1 MHDLSLDQAEQI
13 RQAIRQA
20 GQQALHLAQ
29 QPFDIS
35 QKGPE
40 DFVTSV
46 DQTLDRQLSA
56 QFQTWFPHDG
66 IITEENT
73 NSTQAF
79 AHEHS
84 RLWLIDPLDGTAAFM
99 QGQPGYAVMVGL
111 LRTHQPAAGWVYAPA
126 QDLMFFGGPSWG
138 VFRAQGDTAPQA
150 LDHSETVALATDRYP
165 LVIGYRDWKQYGD
178 IIQAHIPG
186 ICFYSLGSFGLKVM
200 EVVQRRAGLYLYLN
214 GRVKLWDTSGP
225 LAIAKAAG
233 LVCCDLEGYPLS
245 FSPDQIEPHTL
256 IHKQAIL
263 VGWPDYVA
271 LLREPIREA
280 IMTSM
285 VR

>member
-1 MHDLSLDQAEQI
+1 MVDFFSIQAEQI

-20 GQQALHLAQ
+20 GQQAQHLAQ
-29 QPFDIS
+29 QPFKIT

-46 DQTLDRQLSA
+46 DQVLDRQLSA

-73 NSTQAF
+73 DSTQAF
-79 AHEHS
+79 DHPYP

-99 QGQPGYAVMVGL
+99 HGKPGYAVMVGL
-111 LRTHQPAAGWVYAPA
+111 LEGYQPIAGWVYAPA
-126 QDLMFFGGPSWG
+126 HDLMFWGGPNWG
-138 VFRAQGDTAPQA
+138 AFRAQGEAPPQDLA
-150 LDHSETVALATDRYP
+150 RPETVALATNRYP
-165 LVIGYRDWKQYGD
+165 IVIGHRDWQRYGD
-178 IIQAHIPG
+178 LIQAQIPG
-186 ICFYSLGSFGLKVM
+186 VFFYSLGSFGLKVM
-200 EVVQRRAGLYLYLN
+200 EVVQRRAGLYVYLN

-233 LVCCDLEGYPLS
+233 LVCCDLDGQPLS
-245 FSPDQIEPHTL
+245 FSPDHIDPQTL
-256 IHKQAIL
+256 AHKQAIL
-263 VGWPDYVA
+263 VGWPQYVA

-280 IMTSM
+280 ITTS